1 MPPPAPAEPLRFD
14 VAGASVALGAMRE
27 LHTLHTDDATGQE
40 PKDVCE
46 STQQA
51 GLDACANEG

>member
-27 LHTLHTDDATGQE
+27 LHTLHTDDATDQ
-40 PKDVCE
+40 DVCE
-46 STQQA
+46 STRHA
-51 GLDACANEG
+51 AAACDLLGLV